1 MKRHLNKIR
10 NKIIKG
16 KGDTDFKDIIIGGFY
31 SLGAK
36 IWFVIASLLTQFII
50 SRYYGAALV
59 GKIAI
64 INNMI
69 HVLTIFTVFG
79 FNISILKHIPD
90 HKVRFSFSSALKVY
104 SKISKIIFAFS
115 MISVIV
121 VFFLA
126 EYIAIHIFNKS
137 DLTIFIRIGS
147 VFILPYS
154 LKVFYDSGFKA
165 FKKVKKLAQ
174 IVTISN
180 TLKILLVGLCAYFAL
195 NEIYPFV
202 FVFLALL
209 ITATGGYFYFKKNI
223 FSKFDSNEN
232 IKNESYKAL
241 FLFSLPMVF
250 IATSNLLNHNIN
262 ILILGRY
269 MTAEN
274 VGYFNIASKFTGLI
288 SFGLLAVN
296 SVAAAKFSEY
306 YSKKDFKGLK
316 KTARMATLPIF
327 FIAFPLTL
335 GFIIFGKFILSL
347 YGLAF
352 TIAYPALVLLSIGKL
367 IKVSTGSV
375 GWLLNM
381 SGNHKTYMIIIIIST
396 IFNIAF
402 NFILIPIY
410 GLVGAAIATMASDIL
425 TNITALILVRI
436 RLGFWNTFF

>member
-269 MTAEN
+269 MTDEN
-274 VGYFNIASKFTGLI
+274 VGYLNIASKFTGLI

-296 SVAAAKFSEY
+296 
-306 YSKKDFKGLK
+306 
-316 KTARMATLPIF
+316 
-327 FIAFPLTL
+327 
-335 GFIIFGKFILSL
+335 
-347 YGLAF
+347 
-352 TIAYPALVLLSIGKL
+352 
-367 IKVSTGSV
+367 
-375 GWLLNM
+375 
-381 SGNHKTYMIIIIIST
+381 
-396 IFNIAF
+396 
-402 NFILIPIY
+402 
-410 GLVGAAIATMASDIL
+410 
-425 TNITALILVRI
+425 
-436 RLGFWNTFF
+436 